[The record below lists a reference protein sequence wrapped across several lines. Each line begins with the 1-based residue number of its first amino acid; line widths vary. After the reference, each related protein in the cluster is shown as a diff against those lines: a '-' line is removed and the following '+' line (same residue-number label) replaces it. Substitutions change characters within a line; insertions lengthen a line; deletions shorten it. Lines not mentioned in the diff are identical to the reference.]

1 MRMKSSVDAYVD
13 RGVALLDRER
23 PDWWRYVDAST
34 LDVQDEYS
42 CPLALVLKTDYRSAV
57 RSLGLDDLAAYRHG
71 FNAVWRYR
79 RLWPFAGPVAQLRYR
94 ALTIAWRRVV
104 RQRQRAELDR
114 VVASLDE
121 RLAQRS
127 A

>member
-1 MRMKSSVDAYVD
+1 MRLKSSIDACVD

-23 PDWWRYVDAST
+23 PDWWRYVEPSA
-34 LDVQDEYS
+34 LDVQDEFR
-42 CPLALVLKTDYRSAV
+42 CPLAHAFKTDYRSGQ
-57 RSLGLDDLAAYRHG
+57 RRLGLDDAEAYEHG
-71 FNAVWRYR
+71 FNAIGPLH

-94 ALTIAWRRVV
+94 ALTAAWRRVV
-104 RQRQRAELDR
+104 RQRQRAELER
-114 VVASLDE
+114 VAASLGE